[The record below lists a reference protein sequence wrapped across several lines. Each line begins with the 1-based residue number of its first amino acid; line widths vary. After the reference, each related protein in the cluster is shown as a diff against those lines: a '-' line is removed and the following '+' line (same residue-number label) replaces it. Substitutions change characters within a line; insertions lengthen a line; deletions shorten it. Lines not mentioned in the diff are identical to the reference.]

1 MDIYGHPINLT
12 YKEHETYKSVL
23 GGVFTIISR
32 LLVCIY
38 LILEFKSVVDKK
50 STITSTEKIINIA
63 TNSTQYTLDQNM
75 FDFAVRIN
83 YMN

>member
-12 YKEHETYKSVL
+12 YKEHDTYRSFV

-32 LLVCIY
+32 LIVCIY
-38 LILEFKSVVDKK
+38 LILELKSVVEKK
-50 STITSTEKIINIA
+50 STITSTAKIINTA
-63 TNSTQYTLDQNM
+63 TDNTHYTLDQNM

-83 YMN
+83 Y